1 MRVRLYLIL
10 LLMFFSLMLSAHSV
24 VEWDDYFEVEHSW
37 KCNGKQCSITLN
49 ISKSLYD
56 YYRNEREH
64 LVYHYQFEDGN
75 VPPHFFGFMVSEHD
89 RSLMRSIVNE
99 FTKGAIS
106 DIEKSKMAL
115 AFVQSL
121 PYAFD
126 SESKGV
132 EEYVRYPVET
142 LVDGCGDCED
152 KVALLAAIL
161 YEMDVD
167 FILLVLPDHMA
178 VGLHCDGVEADRYL
192 LFQGKKYYYLETTM
206 PNWKIGQI
214 PEDYKSSAMEAVPVD
229 DTPKILIKG
238 VQFESQSAHAFEK
251 ANCRLQIDM
260 HNLGPGKV
268 TQIKLHVRLIE
279 KGKKQRV
286 LTEESYLLR
295 DLQEGELRTELLSLK
310 SLIKENSVLE
320 VELTGAET
328 VTQYYELGLN
338 YRKTR
343 RY

>member
-37 KCNGKQCSITLN
+37 KCNGKQRSITLN

-89 RSLMRSIVNE
+89 RLLMRSIANE
-99 FTKGAIS
+99 LTKGAIS

-286 LTEESYLLR
+286 LTEETYLLR
-295 DLQEGELRTELLSLK
+295 DLQEGELRTELLSPK

-320 VELTGAET
+320 VELTGAEI